1 MSKEEEEQKRAEE
14 EAEAEKE
21 RQRFSEIQHVED
33 FKHDLEELNT
43 QTSNELIAKS
53 ASASQVGNEQKAMDE
68 AANELEELMK

>member
-43 QTSNELIAKS
+43 
-53 ASASQVGNEQKAMDE
+53 
-68 AANELEELMK
+68 